1 MEEYNYQITFL
12 IVDDDISYVDAIY
25 RLAQNHDI
33 MLTHAESLEYARD
46 IFSRNEHKSI
56 SGIILDVVGL
66 RERNQKVPDNSF
78 IMAASKYFAEHAAHL
93 PIVVL
98 TGEPDQYRNLK
109 ELFKGT
115 MGVYSK
121 GRDEE
126 EMLTFLRDEARKLD
140 RIKFNIEYPEVFEAI
155 RRYLDDDA
163 ENELIDCLKDM
174 DSPDLTVIRKNLGNL
189 RRLQEKIY
197 IALNKLDRDFV
208 PDEYVVGEIRIPT
221 IYKNLA
227 EKGCVERYKIIDR
240 FAEVIFKITSDH
252 GAHVPYLVPKYQPT
266 RYTVKS
272 LVYAMMDLLLWFG
285 SLVADE
291 QAAESEL
298 H

>member
-1 MEEYNYQITFL
+1 MEEYNCQITFL
-12 IVDDDISYVDAIY
+12 IVDDDVSYVDAIY
-25 RLAQNHDI
+25 RLARNHDI
-33 MLTHAESLEYARD
+33 MLTHAASLEDARD
-46 IFSRNEHKSI
+46 IFSRNGHKSI

-140 RIKFNIEYPEVFEAI
+140 RVKFNIEYPEVFHAI
-155 RRYLDDDA
+155 RKYLDEDA

-174 DSPDLTVIRKNLGNL
+174 DSQDLTVIRKNLGNL
-189 RRLQEKIY
+189 RRLQEKMY
-197 IALNKLDRDFV
+197 IALNKLDRVYV
-208 PDEYVVGEIRIPT
+208 PDEYIVGEIRIPS
-221 IYKNLA
+221 IYKHLS

-266 RYTVKS
+266 GYTVKS
-272 LVYAMMDLLLWFG
+272 LVYAMMDMLLWFG
-285 SLVADE
+285 SLVADV
-291 QAAESEL
+291 QAAES
-298 H
+298 